1 MKHLLI
7 VCLVMSSFTFLAQEK
22 TKKEER
28 KQRTE
33 RIEQAKVAF
42 ISKKLELSTEQAEA
56 FWPIYNEMQAKIK
69 AHRKSMK
76 ADLKALK
83 ADSLN
88 QDDQTYQNAL
98 NGTHNG
104 AVKSLEIKKEY
115 SQKIGELLGYK
126 KVFDLG
132 DAEIAFK
139 KQLMNRMKNA
149 PASNRKPGPAK
160 GTQKFK

>member
-42 ISKKLELSTEQAEA
+42 ISKKLELSTEEAEA
-56 FWPIYNEMQAKIK
+56 FWPIYNEMQAEMK

-88 QDDQTYQNAL
+88 QNDRSYQNAL
-98 NGTHNG
+98 NSSHDAATK
-104 AVKSLEIKKEY
+104 ALDIKKEY

-126 KVFDLG
+126 KVFELG

-139 KQLMNRMKNA
+139 KQLVNRMKNA
-149 PASNRKPGPAK
+149 PSGRGKPGPAK

>member
-1 MKHLLI
+1 MKQLLI

-28 KQRTE
+28 KQRTA

-42 ISKKLELSTEQAEA
+42 ISKKLELSTEEAEA

-76 ADLKALK
+76 VNLKTLK

-98 NGTHNG
+98 KNTHDS

-115 SQKIGELLGYK
+115 SQKIGELLG
-126 KVFDLG
+126 LSL
-132 DAEIAFK
+132 IHI
-139 KQLMNRMKNA
+139 
-149 PASNRKPGPAK
+149 
-160 GTQKFK
+160 

>member
-7 VCLVMSSFTFLAQEK
+7 VCLAMSSFTFLAQEK

-42 ISKKLELSTEQAEA
+42 ISKKLELSIEEAEA
-56 FWPIYNEMQAKIK
+56 FWPIYNEMQAEMK
-69 AHRKSMK
+69 AHHKSMK

-83 ADSLN
+83 TDSLN
-88 QDDQTYQNAL
+88 QDNKSYQNAL
-98 NGTHNG
+98 NSHHDNAIKALG
-104 AVKSLEIKKEY
+104 IKKEY
-115 SQKIGELLGYK
+115 SKKIGELLGYK
-126 KVFDLG
+126 KVIELG
-132 DAEIAFK
+132 DAEIEFK

-149 PASNRKPGPAK
+149 TEGRRKQVRKYPW
-160 GTQKFK
+160 

>member
-7 VCLVMSSFTFLAQEK
+7 VCLMMSSFTFLAQEK

-42 ISKKLELSTEQAEA
+42 ISKKLELSTEEAEA
-56 FWPIYNEMQAKIK
+56 FWPIYNEMQAEIKI
-69 AHRKSMK
+69 HRKSMK
-76 ADLKALK
+76 ADLKTLK

-88 QDDQTYQNAL
+88 QDDRSYQNAL
-98 NGTHNG
+98 NSRHEGGIKFLN
-104 AVKSLEIKKEY
+104 IKKEY
-115 SQKIGELLGYK
+115 SKKIGELLGYK
-126 KVFDLG
+126 KVFELG

-139 KQLMNRMKNA
+139 KQLVNRMKNA
-149 PASNRKPGPAK
+149 PAGRVKPVPSK
-160 GTQKFK
+160 GNEKYK

>member
-22 TKKEER
+22 TKKDER

-42 ISKKLELSTEQAEA
+42 ISKKLELSTEEAEA
-56 FWPIYNEMQAKIK
+56 FWPIYNEMQAEMK

-76 ADLKALK
+76 ANLKALK
-83 ADSLN
+83 ADSLSQN
-88 QDDQTYQNAL
+88 DRSYQNAL
-98 NGTHNG
+98 NSSHES
-104 AVKSLEIKKEY
+104 AIKALDIKKEY

-126 KVFDLG
+126 KVFELG

-139 KQLMNRMKNA
+139 KQLVNRMKNA
-149 PASNRKPGPAK
+149 PSGREKPG
-160 GTQKFK
+160 TTTVRQKFK

>member
-1 MKHLLI
+1 M
-7 VCLVMSSFTFLAQEK
+7 MSSFTLLAQET
-22 TKKEER
+22 TKKNEK
-28 KQRTE
+28 KQRTA

-42 ISKKLELSTEQAEA
+42 ISKKLELSTEEAEA
-56 FWPIYNEMQAKIK
+56 FWPIYNEMQAEIK

-83 ADSLN
+83 TDSLN
-88 QDDQTYQNAL
+88 QNDRSYQNAL
-98 NGTHNG
+98 NSRHDG
-104 AVKSLEIKKEY
+104 AIKGLDIKKEY

-126 KVFDLG
+126 KVFELG

-149 PASNRKPGPAK
+149 PSGRGKPGPSK
-160 GTQKFK
+160 GSQRFK

>member
-7 VCLVMSSFTFLAQEK
+7 VCLMMSSFTLLAQEK
-22 TKKEER
+22 TKKNER

-42 ISKKLELSTEQAEA
+42 ISKKLELSTEEAEA
-56 FWPIYNEMQAKIK
+56 FWPIYNEMQAEIK
-69 AHRKSMK
+69 THRKSMK

-88 QDDQTYQNAL
+88 QDDRSYQNAL
-98 NGTHNG
+98 NSRHEG
-104 AVKSLEIKKEY
+104 AIKLLDIKKEY
-115 SQKIGELLGYK
+115 SRKIGELLGYK
-126 KVFDLG
+126 KVFELG

-139 KQLMNRMKNA
+139 KQLVNRMKNA
-149 PASNRKPGPAK
+149 PEGRRKPGPSE
-160 GTQKFK
+160 GNQKFK